1 MGELH
6 LEVILDCVIS
16 EYKILARLGEL
27 HIAYR
32 ESPTVIVKES
42 GTIYCNTVIKY

>member
-6 LEVILDCVIS
+6 LEVILDRVVS
-16 EYKILARLGEL
+16 EYKILGRHREL

-32 ESPTVIVKES
+32 ESPTVTVKES
-42 GTIYCNTVIKY
+42 GII